1 MRSRSSTALCLADL
15 DLTPGQETI
24 TVRTSKTWASPRTI
38 PLLPALHP
46 VLQEWLA
53 HQADRE
59 LAASG
64 LPLLATR
71 HGTPLK
77 TTFAWRLVKR
87 VAYRAGIRPIPCTCH
102 SQRQTRH
109 QTGCPR
115 TRNGHNLSH
124 VTPHTLR
131 RTLRHP
137 SPQPRPPPRSRLQTP
152 RPRHHHH
159 HRTRLRPTPR
169 RHHPPR
175 TPPRTPTSRINTAH
189 RPPGH
194 SRHAQRNRQDFE
206 NRCSIH

>member
-15 DLTPGQETI
+15 DLTPAQETI
-24 TVRTSKTWASPRTI
+24 TVRTSKTWAGQRTI

-46 VLQEWLA
+46 LLQEWLA

-109 QTGCPR
+109 
-115 TRNGHNLSH
+115 
-124 VTPHTLR
+124 
-131 RTLRHP
+131 
-137 SPQPRPPPRSRLQTP
+137 
-152 RPRHHHH
+152 H

>member
-24 TVRTSKTWASPRTI
+24 TVRTSKTWASQRTI

-46 VLQEWLA
+46 LLQEWLA

-131 RTLRHP
+131 RTYATHLLNHGLRLEVVSKLLGHATTTITERAYA
-137 SPQPRPPPRSRLQTP
+137 QLLDDTTRRELLHALQQ
-152 RPRHHHH
+152 
-159 HRTRLRPTPR
+159 
-169 RHHPPR
+169 
-175 TPPRTPTSRINTAH
+175 A
-189 RPPGH
+189 
-194 SRHAQRNRQDFE
+194 A
-206 NRCSIH
+206 